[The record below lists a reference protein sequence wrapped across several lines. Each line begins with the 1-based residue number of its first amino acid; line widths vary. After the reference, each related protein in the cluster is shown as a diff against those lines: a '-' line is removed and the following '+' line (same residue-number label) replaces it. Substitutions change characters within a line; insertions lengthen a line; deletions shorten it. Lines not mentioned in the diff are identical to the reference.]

1 MLAQE
6 EYLQTVKSLSRVSRQ
21 VVPPAIRLEHRLH
34 PWVYFAALPLF
45 ALTNAGVR
53 FIDGDP
59 AAIFADPV
67 LYGVM
72 LGLLIGKPIG
82 IMLMSFL
89 TVKLKAATLPQ
100 GVTWL
105 HMLGAGILGGVCWRR
120 SRRARSGSCS
130 CSCRRSDPRARKS
143 RGGVRAVRRDAAVR
157 AAFGDARLPEK
168 RRAQDDWAHACAILS
183 PECQECPRAEARS
196 PR

>member
-1 MLAQE
+1 M
-6 EYLQTVKSLSRVSRQ
+6 
-21 VVPPAIRLEHRLH
+21 
-34 PWVYFAALPLF
+34 
-45 ALTNAGVR
+45 R

-105 HMLGAGILGGVCWRR
+105 HMLGAGILGGGTDFIHHPIRHFHRHLRR
-120 SRRARSGSCS
+120 SRAHRDGQDGHPAGVARGGRDRVPVPARAGEAIPGREKVEGAFAPCAGMLRFGPRSATRV
-130 CSCRRSDPRARKS
+130 CRRSGAHRTIGRMRALYFPRNAKN
-143 RGGVRAVRRDAAVR
+143 VRA
-157 AAFGDARLPEK
+157 P
-168 RRAQDDWAHACAILS
+168 RRALHDEGRTA
-183 PECQECPRAEARS
+183 
-196 PR
+196 